1 MHGDPSSQIN
11 PFSRA
16 VVHLTLEFDGTAL
29 STGSGV
35 VSKLPYSSTG
45 PAAEF
50 QGRLFLVTA
59 LHNFTGR
66 EPDGRVKHKEGGLPN
81 FVLVEGFHFKER
93 FPLYAAQKDPNNDAP
108 LFWIHPVGAGIDV
121 SILPLSAGSNYP
133 GTLDHSFF
141 NIREN
146 EASMPLEVSQIC
158 FIIGFP
164 EGLMDRPEKD
174 LILPIWKI
182 GHLASEPLFFFNKE
196 PVVLIDAT
204 TRPGMSG
211 APVFVTNNR
220 RYERRNRLV
229 GIYTGRTSE
238 LSDIGRVF
246 VPPVL
251 PEIFQKGP
259 PQEKLNWQGAK

>member
-1 MHGDPSSQIN
+1 
-11 PFSRA
+11 
-16 VVHLTLEFDGTAL
+16 
-29 STGSGV
+29 
-35 VSKLPYSSTG
+35 
-45 PAAEF
+45 
-50 QGRLFLVTA
+50 VTA

-81 FVLVEGFHFKER
+81 SVLVEGFHFKER
-93 FPLYAAQKDPNNDAP
+93 FPLYTSDNDPNKDVP
-108 LFWIHPVGAGIDV
+108 LFWVHPIGPGIDV
-121 SILPLSAGSNYP
+121 SILLLSPASSNP
-133 GTLDHSFF
+133 ETLDHSFF
-141 NIREN
+141 NVREN
-146 EASMPLEVSQIC
+146 EGSMPLEVGHTC

-164 EGLMDRPEKD
+164 EGLMDRPQKD

-238 LSDIGRVF
+238 LSDIGRVL
-246 VPPVL
+246 VPAVF

-259 PQEKLNWQGAK
+259 LQGRIHW